1 MNVMLRN
8 ELSKIIFTAQQIM
21 VNLGRYLVLVLVN
34 AGLNRKICVLKHLF
48 NHKATC
54 DIMQPPLEYNADKNG
69 IINVNAIILQLFAL
83 NDVKYM

>member
-8 ELSKIIFTAQQIM
+8 ELSKIIFTAQQII

-34 AGLNRKICVLKHLF
+34 ADLNRKI
-48 NHKATC
+48 C